1 MIEYSKEASLS
12 SSSSPPPTLST
23 AIVIQQHDEQALSS
37 SSSSSLVLSSSSN
50 ASNSDE
56 LTTNT
61 TTTTPT
67 AQRQHS
73 RRQHSLDEYEKR
85 FLNSLKQLNAPE
97 WLANINKPNENQCNN
112 NTNIILTSTKPK
124 YDRIRQKTRSNN
136 TTNTNTNDSRS
147 LSTPRNP
154 KIDILNKNDHT
165 NEEETDFKSFTSKY
179 HLHSSTK
186 SLLLPTVD
194 SNGTCHNNNN
204 NNMSRVNY
212 AHLARSRHYASMRSD
227 TNTTN
232 LMMRRSLSSTPGNIA
247 TSNTSIS
254 SVNNNT
260 NNTNIN
266 NRGSHTPT
274 TLSSLML
281 ASKSNTSL
289 NSNRDSGWYKPKQ
302 LQLPPNI
309 AVPIKA
315 DNYVENLSY
324 VKETLNKFEF
334 TNTIMTMSSEKRG

>member
-1 MIEYSKEASLS
+1 MIKYSKEATLS
-12 SSSSPPPTLST
+12 SPMPI
-23 AIVIQQHDEQALSS
+23 AMQQHDEQALSS

-56 LTTNT
+56 PTTNT
-61 TTTTPT
+61 TTTTTSTTTST

-97 WLANINKPNENQCNN
+97 WLTNINKPNETSCNN
-112 NTNIILTSTKPK
+112 NNTNTNIILTSTKPK
-124 YDRIRQKTRSNN
+124 YDRIRQKTRS
-136 TTNTNTNDSRS
+136 TTKTSINDSRS
-147 LSTPRNP
+147 LSSPRNP
-154 KIDILNKNDHT
+154 KIDILNNNKTNNT
-165 NEEETDFKSFTSKY
+165 NEEDETDFKSFTSKY
-179 HLHSSTK
+179 NLHSSTK
-186 SLLLPTVD
+186 SLILPTPD
-194 SNGTCHNNNN
+194 SNGTCHNN

-227 TNTTN
+227 TNNTN
-232 LMMRRSLSSTPGNIA
+232 LIMRRSLSSTPGNIA

-254 SVNNNT
+254 SVNNNINI
-260 NNTNIN
+260 NNTN

-302 LQLPPNI
+302 LQLPPNLVGAI
-309 AVPIKA
+309 NG
-315 DNYVENLSY
+315 DNYVETLSY
-324 VKETLNKFEF
+324 EKETRNKFEY
-334 TNTIMTMSSEKRG
+334 SSEKRG

>member
-1 MIEYSKEASLS
+1 MIADSKEATLS
-12 SSSSPPPTLST
+12 PSSPPPPPLATP
-23 AIVIQQHDEQALSS
+23 IVMQQNDEQALSS

-56 LTTNT
+56 LPTNTT

-67 AQRQHS
+67 AQRQNS

-97 WLANINKPNENQCNN
+97 WLTNINKPNETPCNN
-112 NTNIILTSTKPK
+112 ISNTNIILTSTKPK

-136 TTNTNTNDSRS
+136 SNTTNTSTNDSRS

-154 KIDILNKNDHT
+154 NIDILNNKSNNT
-165 NEEETDFKSFTSKY
+165 NEEETDFKSFSSKY

-186 SLLLPTVD
+186 SLILPTPD
-194 SNGTCHNNNN
+194 SNGTCHNN

-227 TNTTN
+227 TNNTN

-254 SVNNNT
+254 SVNNN
-260 NNTNIN
+260 NNTIN

-302 LQLPPNI
+302 LQLPPNLVGAI
-309 AVPIKA
+309 NA
-315 DNYVENLSY
+315 DNYVETLSY
-324 VKETLNKFEF
+324 EKETLNKFEF
-334 TNTIMTMSSEKRG
+334 SNTIMTSEKRG